1 MTARLV
7 QVTNVSTSV
16 TKEQLRALFTHLGRI
31 EDIQLYPESETL
43 VATVGAKTGYIRF
56 DRSEL
61 AQAALNLTNTVF
73 LDRPIICSLVK
84 PSSSSSSHY
93 TRIPDETVAIK
104 LCPPMNPNVGLIAGG
119 ITWPHNV
126 INRIVNVSS
135 GHTVTSFIETVDP
148 SLSERSLPSYPRL
161 PGSMDQQKAE
171 EIRRTVYVSNLDP
184 RVSFA
189 HLYELFN
196 QVGEIRFIRLTNSL
210 KHLQC
215 ENLGMSTLVIKQEHV
230 DFEADSI
237 GAYIEFSEQPS
248 VPKALC
254 LNGLMF
260 AQRHIQVNHATQS
273 VTIPAT
279 TKQQISVDDLRK
291 EISKLKRQSS
301 SSSSAAVSSSSSS
314 SHRDRDGKGRER
326 EREHRDRERR
336 DHHRHESHSSKH
348 SKGETTVASSR
359 SVKLEKKA
367 DSSVNSSP
375 GQSDEEDEEP
385 MEAAVVATADSA
397 ESSGMTSPPP
407 RKQRRSRSESKSKHE
422 SASKSKKRSS
432 RSPRERHHRSRER
445 EKQREKE
452 RERERDKVKSSA
464 SSSSHHRSSASVST
478 KSADASKSSHR
489 SSTNGTSSSKRSQ
502 SSRKRST
509 SRSGK
514 ASKRSKS
521 PKEDKHRSKD
531 SKKSSHSSKRRSKS
545 KEKSSSS
552 RNHHGSS
559 SHHKHSKS
567 DTKKSSRE
575 SRDKKSSRHSSS
587 AMVPP
592 TTSSIKPRDYDEEER
607 EAPME
612 VNDVEVA
619 VKTEFDVYGP
629 NPVEV
634 PHRNGNN
641 VENMNEEH
649 ETSSDNSSSSE
660 SSDQEEEEE
669 EQAPVGLSESS
680 SGAETPLKSRGVL
693 KDCGNEE
700 AKRASSKSNGHGKS

>member
-84 PSSSSSSHY
+84 PSSSSSSSSHY

-126 INRIVNVSS
+126 INRIVNVTS
-135 GHTVTSFIETVDP
+135 GQTVSSFIETVDP
-148 SLSERSLPSYPRL
+148 SLSERSLPAYPRL
-161 PGSMDQQKAE
+161 PGTMDQQKAE

-210 KHLQC
+210 KDLQC
-215 ENLGMSTLVIKQEHV
+215 ENLGMSTLLIKQQEHV

-301 SSSSAAVSSSSSS
+301 SSSTAISSSSS
-314 SHRDRDGKGRER
+314 SHRDRDKGRER
-326 EREHRDRERR
+326 DREHRDRDRR
-336 DHHRHESHSSKH
+336 DHHRHESHSGKH
-348 SKGETTVASSR
+348 RSDTSSR

-385 MEAAVVATADSA
+385 MEAAAAAAVMANAADSA
-397 ESSGMTSPPP
+397 ESSGMASPPP

-432 RSPRERHHRSRER
+432 RSPRERHHRSKER

-452 RERERDKVKSSA
+452 RERDKVKSSTS
-464 SSSSHHRSSASVST
+464 SSSSHHRSSTSVST

-552 RNHHGSS
+552 RNHHSSS

-567 DTKKSSRE
+567 ESKKSSRE
-575 SRDKKSSRHSSS
+575 SRDKKPSRHSSG
-587 AMVPP
+587 AMDPP
-592 TTSSIKPRDYDEEER
+592 AANSIKPRDYDEEER
-607 EAPME
+607 EATME

-619 VKTEFDVYGP
+619 VKAEFDVYGP
-629 NPVEV
+629 NPVGAD
-634 PHRNGNN
+634 RNGSN
-641 VENMNEEH
+641 VDENMNEEH

-660 SSDQEEEEE
+660 SSDQEEEEA
-669 EQAPVGLSESS
+669 APAGLSESS